1 MSLML
6 LKVIIKLEML
16 TKKVLMMPKN
26 QFDRYAVSYSQNKD
40 VQRDI
45 AKKLLWRLDKDKYK
59 KIIDVGSGDGV
70 VFEEGKF
77 GAELFVAV
85 DSSPKMCAL
94 HEKHEDA
101 IVLNMD
107 FDDKEFA
114 STILKEHG
122 KFDLLVSSSAL
133 QWSDDLQSFMKQ
145 ASHLADTFAITVFT
159 QGTFRGIREFLGVD
173 SFLPTA
179 EFVKSVMSEFCVDC
193 FSVESSSKEFKTP
206 KDALRFIKTTGVS
219 GGNNKISY
227 HEAKRLYESGP
238 KILEFE
244 VVYVVGSFAKSDFS
258 IS

>member
-26 QFDRYAVSYSQNKD
+26 QFDRYAASYSQNKD

-45 AKKLLWRLDKDKYK
+45 AKKLLGQLNRDKYK
-59 KIIDVGSGDGV
+59 KIIDVGSGDGA
-70 VFEEGKF
+70 VFEEGRF

-94 HEKHEDA
+94 HEKHKDA

-107 FDDKEFA
+107 FDNKEFA
-114 STILKEHG
+114 SEILKEYG
-122 KFDLLVSSSAL
+122 KFDLLISSSAL
-133 QWSDDLQSFMKQ
+133 QWSDDLGSFMKQ
-145 ASHLADTFAITVFT
+145 ASRLADRFAITVFT
-159 QGTFRGIREFLGVD
+159 QGTFRGIREFLGVQ

-179 EFVKSVMSEFCVDC
+179 EFVKSVVDGFCVEY
-193 FSVESSSKEFKTP
+193 FTVESSSKEFETP

-219 GGNNKISY
+219 GGGNKISY
-227 HEAKRLYESGP
+227 HEAKKLYESGP
-238 KILEFE
+238 KTLEFE
-244 VVYVVGSFAKSDFS
+244 VVYAVGSFAKRDFS